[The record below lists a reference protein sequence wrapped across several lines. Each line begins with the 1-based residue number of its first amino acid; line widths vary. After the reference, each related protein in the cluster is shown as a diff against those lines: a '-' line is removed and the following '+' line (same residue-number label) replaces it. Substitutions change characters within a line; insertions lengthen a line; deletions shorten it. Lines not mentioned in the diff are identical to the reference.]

1 MLIDGSAI
9 NVRRDVMDRDALQSV
24 ELLQV
29 QGSYRLSDVGCET
42 LVRRCAPSLQEFEVS
57 CNQRITKQSIDYFSE
72 LQHLQALTL
81 SECPQLDDGSLTALF
96 QMKSLSKL
104 ALTQMERISDDFIE
118 QLAENLTGLREL
130 SLARCTQ
137 LSDRSVRAM
146 LEGCR
151 DLKVLDISDMHD
163 LTDASLEPVRLPR
176 YLA

>member
-1 MLIDGSAI
+1 M
-9 NVRRDVMDRDALQSV
+9 
-24 ELLQV
+24 

-42 LVRRCAPSLQEFEVS
+42 LVRRCAPSLQEFEIS
-57 CNQRITKQSIDYFSE
+57 CNQRITKQSIDYFGE

-81 SECPQLDDGSLTALF
+81 SECPQLDDASLTALF

-118 QLAENLTGLREL
+118 QLAENLTDLREL

-151 DLKVLDISDMHD
+151 NLKVLDISDMHD
-163 LTDASLEPVRLPR
+163 LTDASLEPVS
-176 YLA
+176 